1 MAQCALMIIVTDEQL
16 QDLYRVMVDGDEPA
30 ALAFLRGHL
39 RSKVREAMEG
49 G

>member
-1 MAQCALMIIVTDEQL
+1 MALNALTIIVTDEQI
-16 QDLYRVMVDGDEPA
+16 QELYRIIIDGDEPM
-30 ALAFLRGHL
+30 ALAFLRTHL